1 LEASSGVKEGAA
13 KIKLAPIMISLML
26 AGFVGTFNETAL
38 NIALSNLIEVFSITE
53 STVQWLTT
61 GYLLTL
67 GIIIPV
73 SGLLMQWFT
82 TRQLFLAAAV
92 VSLIGAVIGATAGSF
107 GILLT
112 ARVMQ
117 AVGTGLLLPLMF
129 NTVLTIFP
137 AHKRGM
143 AMGLITMIFTAAPAI
158 GPAVSGL
165 VIATLNWRW
174 IFWFSFVLMLIALI
188 LGHFFIQNVSA
199 VTKPRIDL
207 RSLIFSTF
215 GFGGIVFGLSYA
227 GESDVGWGS
236 TEVIFALGLGFIS
249 LICFVLRQLKMEKPI
264 MNLRAFKHKMF
275 LFGTILIFV
284 CMMVNL
290 MAVLLLPMYLIR
302 VLDLSTLSA
311 ALVLLPGGILFGA
324 LSPIIGR
331 LFDRFGPRV
340 LIIPGLFLASVAIW
354 FFTNLTVASTIA
366 FVSTVHMCLMLGL
379 LLAWMPAQTNGLN
392 QLPREMHH
400 DGTSIMN
407 TLLQIAGAVG
417 VAMAVTLMTSGA
429 GKHMENI
436 EDASTS
442 NFTNEMLTVGI
453 QNAFGL
459 ALFVA
464 VIGVV
469 LSLFVTRV
477 KVQR

>member
-1 LEASSGVKEGAA
+1 LETNVGVRQELVKV
-13 KIKLAPIMISLML
+13 KLAPIMISLML

-38 NIALSNLIEVFSITE
+38 NIALSNFIEVFSITE

-67 GIIIPV
+67 GILMPV

-82 TRQLFLAAAV
+82 TRQLFMTAVV
-92 VSLIGAVIGATAGSF
+92 VSLIGAVVGATAGSF
-107 GILLT
+107 EILLT
-112 ARVMQ
+112 ARVLQ

-143 AMGLITMIFTAAPAI
+143 AMGLITMIFTAAPAV

-165 VIATLNWRW
+165 LIATLDWRW
-174 IFWFSFVLMLIALI
+174 IFWLSFVLMVIALI
-188 LGHFFIQNVSA
+188 IGSLFMQNVST
-199 VTKPRIDL
+199 VTKPRIDISSVL
-207 RSLIFSTF
+207 FSTV

-227 GESDVGWGS
+227 GDAGWGS
-236 TEVIFALGLGFIS
+236 SKVVLALAFGGIALV
-249 LICFVLRQLKMEKPI
+249 CFVIRQLRMDRPV
-264 MNLRAFKHKMF
+264 MNLRAFKHRMF
-275 LFGTILIFV
+275 LVGTVIIFV

-290 MAVLLLPMYLIR
+290 MAVLLLPMFLIR
-302 VLDLSTLSA
+302 VMEMSTLSA
-311 ALVLLPGGILFGA
+311 AIALLPGGILFGV
-324 LSPIIGR
+324 LSPVIGR

-340 LIIPGLFLASVAIW
+340 LVIPGLFLAAAAVW
-354 FFTNLTVASTIA
+354 FFTNLTVASTIV
-366 FVSTVHMCLMLGL
+366 FITTVHMCLMLGL

-392 QLPREMHH
+392 QLPKDMHH
-400 DGTSIMN
+400 DGTAIVN
-407 TLLQIAGAVG
+407 TLCQIAGAVG

-429 GKHMENI
+429 GKHMEKI
-436 EDASTS
+436 EGDGTLP
-442 NFTNEMLTVGI
+442 FTNEVLTLGI

-464 VIGVV
+464 AAGAI